1 MSVIASAIGPVRAPA
16 KINLALH
23 VVGQRDDGY
32 HLLESLVVFARFGDR
47 VTVSPA
53 EADQFVVTGPYAST
67 VPTDGSNLVLRA
79 RDTLRSAL
87 PQDIDLPV
95 SISLEKNLP
104 PASGIGG
111 GSSDAAATLKGL
123 AQLWGLEDARLLA
136 EIGLPLGA
144 DVPMCLSPFPALVS
158 GIGEK
163 VERLPDFPPL
173 FIVLVNPGVEVST
186 PAVFSRLK
194 VKHNPGLGR
203 FVFNDRRTVGSEVRP
218 PLRSATPTTSP
229 PLDGGEEAP
238 AAMVC
243 SLPLPHECGGEVAR
257 PRVLPLASPRTGSAR
272 RSGGYSASD
281 QEALYAWLRE
291 TRNDLQ
297 MPALECAPVIGEVLE
312 ALRATR
318 ARFARMSGS
327 GATCFGL
334 YDTRREAEIAA
345 TDIRRAR
352 PDWFVVATESLAA
365 SGEDHGGN

>member
-32 HLLESLVVFARFGDR
+32 HLLESVAVFTRFGDR
-47 VTVSPA
+47 VTVDRA
-53 EADQFVVTGPYAST
+53 EADEFVVTGPYADAI
-67 VPTDGSNLVLRA
+67 PTDGSNLVLRA
-79 RDTLRSAL
+79 RDALRAAL
-87 PQDIDLPV
+87 PSGAGFPV

-111 GSSDAAATLKGL
+111 GSSDAAATLKAL
-123 AQLWGLEDARLLA
+123 KRLWGGRVLLEK
-136 EIGLPLGA
+136 IGLPIGA
-144 DVPMCLSPFPALVS
+144 DVPMCLSSSPALVS

-163 VERLPDFPPL
+163 VERIPNFPPL

-194 VKHNPGLGR
+194 VKNNPGLGR
-203 FVFNDRRTVGSEVRP
+203 PVFDGRSTGASEVRP
-218 PLRSATPTTSP
+218 PLRFASQTAYP

-238 AAMVC
+238 AAMLGT
-243 SLPLPHECGGEVAR
+243 LPLPHQIGVVVAR
-257 PRVLPLASPRTGSAR
+257 DAR

-281 QEALYAWLRE
+281 QHALHAWLRE

-297 MPALECAPVIGEVLE
+297 KPALELVSIIGDALE
-312 ALRATR
+312 ALRAMQ
-318 ARFARMSGS
+318 ARFFRMSGS

-334 YDTRREAEIAA
+334 YDTGREAEIAA
-345 TDIRRAR
+345 ADISRAR
-352 PDWFVVATESLAA
+352 PDWFVVATESFAA
-365 SGEDHGGN
+365 SGEHHGGN

>member
-1 MSVIASAIGPVRAPA
+1 MSLIAPSIDLVWAPA

-32 HLLESLVVFARFGDR
+32 HLLESLVVFTRFGDR
-47 VTVSPA
+47 VTVGRT
-53 EADQFVVTGPYAST
+53 EVDQFAVTGPFASA
-67 VPTDGSNLVLRA
+67 VPADGSNLVLRA
-79 RDTLRSAL
+79 RDALRAAL
-87 PQDIDLPV
+87 PRDAGFPV

-111 GSSDAAATLKGL
+111 GSSDAAQTLKGL
-123 AQLWGLEDARLLA
+123 AELWDTDRISLE

-144 DVPMCLSPFPALVS
+144 DVPMCLSSSPALVS

-163 VERLPDFPPL
+163 VERLSDFPPL

-186 PAVFSRLK
+186 PAVFSRLRMK
-194 VKHNPGLGR
+194 DNPGLGWPVPGGR
-203 FVFNDRRTVGSEVRP
+203 ETIASEIRP

-238 AAMVC
+238 AARHDF
-243 SLPLPHECGGEVAR
+243 LPLPHLSGGEVAR
-257 PRVLPLASPRTGSAR
+257 EAR
-272 RSGGYSASD
+272 RSGGCSASD

-291 TRNDLQ
+291 TRNDLEV
-297 MPALECAPVIGEVLE
+297 PALELAPVIGEAIE
-312 ALRATR
+312 ALRATQ
-318 ARFARMSGS
+318 ARFVRMSGS

-334 YDTRREAEIAA
+334 YDTRREAEAA
-345 TDIRRAR
+345 AANIRRAR
-352 PDWFVVATESLAA
+352 PDWFVVATESFAA

>member
-32 HLLESLVVFARFGDR
+32 HLLESLVVFTRFGDR
-47 VTVSPA
+47 VTVGRA
-53 EADQFVVTGPYAST
+53 EADQFVVTGPHASA

-87 PQDIDLPV
+87 PSDAGFPV

-111 GSSDAAATLKGL
+111 GSSDAAATLKAL
-123 AQLWGLEDARLLA
+123 ALLWSLEDAWLPA
-136 EIGLPLGA
+136 EIGLSLGA
-144 DVPMCLSPFPALVS
+144 DVPMCLSPQPALVS
-158 GIGEK
+158 GIGERI
-163 VERLPDFPPL
+163 ERLPDFPTL

-194 VKHNPGLGR
+194 VKHNPGLER

-229 PLDGGEEAP
+229 PLDGGEEAL
-238 AAMVC
+238 AAMVS

-257 PRVLPLASPRTGSAR
+257 EAR

-312 ALRATR
+312 ALRATQ

-345 TDIRRAR
+345 TDIRRAW
-352 PDWFVVATESLAA
+352 PNGFVVATESFAA
-365 SGEDHGGN
+365 PGEDHGGN